1 MKKSVVSVLT
11 LLLVTVMLFTGFIP
25 VISHAAEQKSAKE
38 QISAVIPD
46 RIKDTDWV
54 DVALSGDEL
63 ILTLNPD
70 LSVLEGVDSEQ
81 LKVIIDKVL
90 FYAKNAVKDSL
101 KNNKQFYRDL
111 WAIAHEAYAEY
122 KGHNGVVDTLTDPNL
137 PYELVSYV
145 KAVLLAAHAADIID
159 VETLK
164 DFAVSAKDALLD
176 YAVVLKDKA
185 VGYADDFITDKVNAI
200 LATIS
205 DAQFEN
211 IEDMISTATSVIA
224 AVKALMTE
232 YNLNSAQLVAL
243 IKDPTGAMTD
253 ILENANVT
261 IPSEKLAFL
270 VAKYST
276 QLESALNSKLTPVKN
291 DIATEIQT
299 ILDTVAPGTPASEY
313 ETAILNAIN
322 AKLVEFDISIERSE
336 LSDDINKW
344 GDELATCVIA
354 EATTTNYINTHLDVC
369 LELLDGVID
378 VEAETE
384 EYIGSI
390 VAEKLNGIPLDAI
403 KSLMTVVERYVSE
416 DTLVDVL
423 STVMGSD
430 DPVAAVKSLVKEYLL
445 NKETIMG
452 LALKALNMVNYVSI
466 NDCVIYSSTDGPQI
480 HLDGF
485 KGLLLSVPGFED
497 IQTMEELK
505 FSCPIVISTDYGTV
519 DFTLTLKIH
528 EDSEEYVRAAAALLD
543 RYFSLNLVN
552 GTVVFEMTVPEIF
565 AKALRKAANSDLI
578 PVELKQKVLAAFTAT
593 GDDYQAL
600 LNKLDFQDIIT
611 LLNYVPFDEIFDH
624 DFVKQF
630 VDLSAYGTED
640 VIRKVEQY
648 QRYFEA
654 AIRYGLRLANAVAN
668 RVPDRFMDNTFM
680 DVLNYQGS
688 NDKISYS
695 NGTVRYEGTHN
706 FGVDDI
712 NKVLNKVTSL
722 LDIDSKY
729 VSYINMALNMFLP
742 ESFVENG
749 FTGSVDF
756 SIHFEK
762 INRVEYTVDGQ
773 TIRTGFL
780 PAGTILTNFA
790 SAPGVVAWAEKEN
803 GKVLNVMPDYDVV
816 LVPVYAE
823 PTAYGSVTA
832 TYDPDKSYNV
842 YVTIVNAEQYTY
854 AWYKDGEATGITTR
868 EFTVKN
874 VVDSGTYYCVVT
886 GNGNTYTSNSVV
898 VNITP
903 ASFTVSGV
911 ELDNTLV
918 EYDGTDKTVSFKEF
932 ASELTLES
940 VSGNVA
946 STVGK
951 HTVVAT
957 FSKDNGNYEGTVSL
971 EWFIKYFIDLS
982 DDEQFGLVWS
992 DANTP
997 EGPGTPSYDGTEK
1010 TVIFI
1015 GLTDMAEDVLA
1026 NIIYGGTR
1034 TAVNVSKD
1042 GYKVTITVADYND
1055 EIYHIVNNG
1064 IELTWNIAP
1073 QIINIDL
1080 NEIGNNFVWNN
1091 VADYV
1096 FGNVTTPTL
1105 TIGDAFNSLVKV
1117 SGYQHVRLDG
1127 NTAKN
1132 GGVHAGSY
1140 KTIATLAL
1148 VDESG
1153 NYVLTGATSIE
1164 SAEWTITP
1172 ASVTIDSMH
1181 TIQNNKDLLVL
1192 ENGTAYTDNLLV
1204 YAPSVTHGVTLSAS
1218 KLLEMGLTLKDISG
1232 NTASLAGTYTLTVTL
1247 GDGNADDD
1255 YAYADATFTIEW
1267 KINKATINPDDITFV
1282 GKEVV
1287 YDGKYHNITIGAPEE
1302 ILPLLTVKYT
1312 YGGIEDATNT
1322 GKILVGTYRVMALV
1336 TVTGNANY
1344 NDFELTLGPVNLVI
1358 KGDAKV
1364 SFQLPDN
1371 SVIVEVE
1378 GGLSPD
1384 HQLNANVTT
1393 DVKSYYEIDGKK
1405 AQILVAYDIWFT
1417 KGGEKVSLDGKKVT
1431 VKLLIPDE
1439 FRDLPDEE
1447 FRVLYI
1453 AEDGTAH
1460 LMNATRCG
1468 DYMSFTTDHFSI
1480 YAIARIKGPTLAW
1493 LWIILVVLL
1502 AGGIAV
1508 GVYFFLQAR
1517 KETAP
1522 APDEVPAVEG
1532 EATEAETETAEVTEE
1547 EAAAETEE
1555 VAEVDEVVEEE
1566 TEEEIPAVDDEV
1578 TEEETEV
1585 VVDEDA
1591 APVAEEPKT
1600 AVLVMGEDGK
1610 GATAYVGGE
1619 VVHIRFRSSFM
1630 SRLIQSTEN
1639 IQTFYSEIK
1648 NHVLSYKGI
1657 KARSSWNYEAFN
1669 KGRVQLVK
1677 LNIKGKTLVVNLN
1690 LDPKEFNINKYHFV
1704 DCSDKPK
1711 FAKVPMMMKVRS
1723 GRALKYTLEL
1733 IDEMMKQYEITQGE
1747 IPTVDYRMPY
1757 ESTEELAKRGVVK
1770 IILPAGVTLSDD
1782 MTFVQVNVSELIESG
1797 TTVKS
1802 TEQVMTNEEAE
1813 TVVIDIAPVEE
1824 APVVEE
1830 TPVVE
1835 EAPVV
1840 EETPAV
1846 EVLEEG
1852 IVHADAVEAD
1862 QLISDEE
1869 AEAKIQIVTVEDAR
1883 RGGKIGEINLDV
1895 ICENFENGDTVD
1907 VDSLKEKH
1915 LVSPKIGRIKVLAR
1929 GVMTKKLTVKAA
1941 KFSIQ
1946 AVKMITLAGGKVELE
1961 E

>member
-1 MKKSVVSVLT
+1 
-11 LLLVTVMLFTGFIP
+11 
-25 VISHAAEQKSAKE
+25 
-38 QISAVIPD
+38 
-46 RIKDTDWV
+46 
-54 DVALSGDEL
+54 
-63 ILTLNPD
+63 
-70 LSVLEGVDSEQ
+70 
-81 LKVIIDKVL
+81 
-90 FYAKNAVKDSL
+90 
-101 KNNKQFYRDL
+101 
-111 WAIAHEAYAEY
+111 
-122 KGHNGVVDTLTDPNL
+122 
-137 PYELVSYV
+137 
-145 KAVLLAAHAADIID
+145 
-159 VETLK
+159 
-164 DFAVSAKDALLD
+164 
-176 YAVVLKDKA
+176 
-185 VGYADDFITDKVNAI
+185 
-200 LATIS
+200 
-205 DAQFEN
+205 
-211 IEDMISTATSVIA
+211 
-224 AVKALMTE
+224 
-232 YNLNSAQLVAL
+232 
-243 IKDPTGAMTD
+243 
-253 ILENANVT
+253 
-261 IPSEKLAFL
+261 
-270 VAKYST
+270 
-276 QLESALNSKLTPVKN
+276 
-291 DIATEIQT
+291 
-299 ILDTVAPGTPASEY
+299 
-313 ETAILNAIN
+313 
-322 AKLVEFDISIERSE
+322 
-336 LSDDINKW
+336 
-344 GDELATCVIA
+344 
-354 EATTTNYINTHLDVC
+354 
-369 LELLDGVID
+369 
-378 VEAETE
+378 
-384 EYIGSI
+384 
-390 VAEKLNGIPLDAI
+390 
-403 KSLMTVVERYVSE
+403 
-416 DTLVDVL
+416 
-423 STVMGSD
+423 
-430 DPVAAVKSLVKEYLL
+430 
-445 NKETIMG
+445 
-452 LALKALNMVNYVSI
+452 
-466 NDCVIYSSTDGPQI
+466 
-480 HLDGF
+480 
-485 KGLLLSVPGFED
+485 
-497 IQTMEELK
+497 
-505 FSCPIVISTDYGTV
+505 
-519 DFTLTLKIH
+519 
-528 EDSEEYVRAAAALLD
+528 
-543 RYFSLNLVN
+543 
-552 GTVVFEMTVPEIF
+552 
-565 AKALRKAANSDLI
+565 
-578 PVELKQKVLAAFTAT
+578 
-593 GDDYQAL
+593 
-600 LNKLDFQDIIT
+600 
-611 LLNYVPFDEIFDH
+611 
-624 DFVKQF
+624 
-630 VDLSAYGTED
+630 
-640 VIRKVEQY
+640 
-648 QRYFEA
+648 
-654 AIRYGLRLANAVAN
+654 
-668 RVPDRFMDNTFM
+668 
-680 DVLNYQGS
+680 
-688 NDKISYS
+688 
-695 NGTVRYEGTHN
+695 
-706 FGVDDI
+706 
-712 NKVLNKVTSL
+712 
-722 LDIDSKY
+722 
-729 VSYINMALNMFLP
+729 
-742 ESFVENG
+742 
-749 FTGSVDF
+749 
-756 SIHFEK
+756 
-762 INRVEYTVDGQ
+762 
-773 TIRTGFL
+773 
-780 PAGTILTNFA
+780 
-790 SAPGVVAWAEKEN
+790 
-803 GKVLNVMPDYDVV
+803 
-816 LVPVYAE
+816 
-823 PTAYGSVTA
+823 
-832 TYDPDKSYNV
+832 
-842 YVTIVNAEQYTY
+842 
-854 AWYKDGEATGITTR
+854 
-868 EFTVKN
+868 
-874 VVDSGTYYCVVT
+874 
-886 GNGNTYTSNSVV
+886 
-898 VNITP
+898 
-903 ASFTVSGV
+903 
-911 ELDNTLV
+911 
-918 EYDGTDKTVSFKEF
+918 
-932 ASELTLES
+932 
-940 VSGNVA
+940 
-946 STVGK
+946 
-951 HTVVAT
+951 
-957 FSKDNGNYEGTVSL
+957 
-971 EWFIKYFIDLS
+971 
-982 DDEQFGLVWS
+982 
-992 DANTP
+992 
-997 EGPGTPSYDGTEK
+997 
-1010 TVIFI
+1010 
-1015 GLTDMAEDVLA
+1015 MAEDVLA

-1117 SGYQHVRLDG
+1117 SGYQHVRVDG

-1192 ENGTAYTDNLLV
+1192 ENGTAYNDNLLV
-1204 YAPSVTHGVTLSAS
+1204 YAPGVTHGVTLSAS

-1322 GKILVGTYRVMALV
+1322 GKTLVGTYRVMALV

-1522 APDEVPAVEG
+1522 APDEIPAVEG
-1532 EATEAETETAEVTEE
+1532 EATDAETANAEVPEEEATAEV
-1547 EAAAETEE
+1547 EE
-1555 VAEVDEVVEEE
+1555 VEEVDEVVEEE

-1639 IQTFYSEIK
+1639 IQTFYSDIK

-1813 TVVIDIAPVEE
+1813 AVVIEVAPAEE

-1830 TPVVE
+1830 
-1835 EAPVV
+1835 APAV
-1840 EETPAV
+1840 EETPVV

-1852 IVHADAVEAD
+1852 IVHADADEAD

-1869 AEAKIQIVTVEDAR
+1869 AEAKIEIVTVDGANR
-1883 RGGKIGEINLDV
+1883 NGKMGEINLDV
-1895 ICENFENGDTVD
+1895 ICENFEDGDTVD
-1907 VDSLKEKH
+1907 VDSLKDKH